1 MYRASTPTFKIGLQ
15 YKRDNIEE
23 IVITFKQMDEDVVIL
38 EKRLEDVEWITEQK
52 FQFTLTQEET
62 NMFDFGNARVQ
73 ARVKTMNGK
82 VIPSKM
88 YYINVNDVLN
98 DEVL

>member
-15 YKRDNIEE
+15 YARDNIEE
-23 IVITFKQMDEDVVIL
+23 VVITFKQMEDDTVIL

-62 NMFDFGNARVQ
+62 NMFNFGNARVQ